1 MQFRLLDPS
10 DRSGV
15 CDAVCWM
22 RGLLSEGDCSGLK
35 PIAHVLVLR
44 PLLTAERNALHH
56 GLTDTHIQ
64 KIVDYGSRFWVT
76 LSQGQYFFSLAA
88 QSHQEDETLE
98 RGTSAV
104 EAVSEPSITRA
115 WIHMVTRPPL
125 RSLGVF
131 DIVIRVAELVRPR
144 EVYLLVA
151 AMTKG
156 REPVRPQ
163 SSHSHC
169 FVVITSNC
177 NHSTVHHGKPGLPT
191 TRERHQPCPDSR
203 YGFRQRRKAPFR
215 AC

>member
-1 MQFRLLDPS
+1 VTAR
-10 DRSGV
+10 V
-15 CDAVCWM
+15 
-22 RGLLSEGDCSGLK
+22 LSSLPHG
-35 PIAHVLVLR
+35 LVLR
-44 PLLTAERNALHH
+44 PLLTVERHAPHH
-56 GLTDTHIQ
+56 GPIDTHIR
-64 KIVDYGSRFWVT
+64 KIVDHGSRFWGT
-76 LSQGQYFFSLAA
+76 LSQGQHLFSLAV
-88 QSHQEDETLE
+88 QSHSEDEYLE
-98 RGTSAV
+98 RGTSAEEV
-104 EAVSEPSITRA
+104 VLEPSKTRA
-115 WIHMVTRPPL
+115 LIHVVTKPPL
-125 RSLGVF
+125 LSLGVF
-131 DIVIRVAELVRPR
+131 DIVIHVAELVRPR

-169 FVVITSNC
+169 FVVLTPNY